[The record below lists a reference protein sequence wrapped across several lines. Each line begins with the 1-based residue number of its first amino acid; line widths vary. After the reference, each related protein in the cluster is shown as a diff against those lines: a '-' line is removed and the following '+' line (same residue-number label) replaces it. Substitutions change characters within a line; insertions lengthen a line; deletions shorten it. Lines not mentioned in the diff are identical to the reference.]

1 MTPTE
6 RQHSMYATLCTLP
19 VKVQCNIEER
29 CEQLLGSKTC
39 LTLPLPLLPLG
50 AITRQCSLQHKLM
63 HQCHSLHAA
72 PGGDRLPCNISG
84 AAFCQDSG
92 MSLVHYTIRQ
102 LQLLVGT
109 LSLKVFPVMSSRAS

>member
-1 MTPTE
+1 MLNE
-6 RQHSMYATLCTLP
+6 DVS
-19 VKVQCNIEER
+19 N
-29 CEQLLGSKTC
+29 C
-39 LTLPLPLLPLG
+39 LAAKHASPCHYPYCHLVLALDNAFFNT
-50 AITRQCSLQHKLM
+50 KLM

-109 LSLKVFPVMSSRAS
+109 LSLKIFPVMSPRAFGKS